1 MDRFNGKVKLSTWI
15 YKVALNT
22 AIAFYKKD
30 QKHNN
35 KRVQFDQALL
45 SLPDESFEKANENL
59 PLLHQFI
66 SELSDGNKALIL
78 LYLDEYKYQEIAEIL
93 GISTTNVAT
102 KLNRIKNTF
111 KEKFQQQKTENH
123 GIG

>member
-45 SLPDESFEKANENL
+45 SLPDESLEKANENL